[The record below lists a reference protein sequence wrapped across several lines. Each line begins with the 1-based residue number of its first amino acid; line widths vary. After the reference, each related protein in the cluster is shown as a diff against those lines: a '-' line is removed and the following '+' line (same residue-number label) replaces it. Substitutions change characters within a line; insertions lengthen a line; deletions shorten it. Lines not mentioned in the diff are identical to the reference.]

1 MKYASVLVLV
11 TAVISLV
18 NICSPVSAQDKFI
31 VVADFNKQIN
41 SSNIGSDFGTWD
53 KDRNDA
59 TQGCRMTF
67 VKDDALG
74 SKDGMSVRLDY
85 DVDSPNPAY
94 NGFWL
99 KLDSVEVS
107 NYDTLTF
114 YIKGDS
120 AVGFTS
126 KIKVEIKDKK
136 GGKDTH
142 VVEGIAQKWQK
153 ISIPLKFDRSIKK
166 PLSEFTIV
174 FDDINSRPKRG
185 AILLDEIEFTG
196 GADK

>member
-11 TAVISLV
+11 TALISLV
-18 NICSPVSAQDKFI
+18 NICSPVSAQNKFI
-31 VVADFNKQIN
+31 VVADFNKQVN
-41 SSNIGSDFGTWD
+41 SGNIGGEFGTWD
-53 KDRNDA
+53 KDPNDA

-99 KLDSVEVS
+99 KLDSVEAA
-107 NYDTLTF
+107 NYDTLSF
-114 YIKGDS
+114 YIKGD
-120 AVGFTS
+120 AVVGFTN
-126 KIKVEIKDKK
+126 KIKVEIKDQKR
-136 GGKDTH
+136 GKATH
-142 VVEGIAQKWQK
+142 VVEGISETWKK

-166 PLSEFTIV
+166 PFSEFTII
-174 FDDINSRPKRG
+174 FDDIASRPKRG

-196 GADK
+196 GAVK

>member
-11 TAVISLV
+11 TAVVSLV
-18 NICSPVSAQDKFI
+18 NIYSPVSAQDKFL
-31 VVADFNKQIN
+31 VVADFNKPIN
-41 SSNIGSDFGTWD
+41 SSNIGGAFGTWD
-53 KDRNDA
+53 KDPNDA

-99 KLDSVEVS
+99 KLDNVEVS
-107 NYDTLTF
+107 NYDTLSF
-114 YIKGDS
+114 YLRGD
-120 AVGFTS
+120 AETGFTS

-136 GGKDTH
+136 GGKDTR
-142 VVEGIAQKWQK
+142 VVESISQKWQK

-174 FDDINSRPKRG
+174 FDDVNSWPKQG
-185 AILLDEIEFTG
+185 AILIDEIEFAGGTG
-196 GADK
+196 K